1 MCVGRLS
8 TGTISCVRETVCRTI
23 QRVNFWM
30 ARPGHTMQADLC
42 ITSNMKTTF
51 ILSTL
56 FAATAFAAFHAV
68 ELPQLI
74 PPGTGGGKMARRG
87 EAGVEIY
94 GKIVRHTRSHHCPII
109 SDSMQCDRNTECA
122 GVCNEITGC
131 AKDQEDYCN
140 DGESPKRCRCAV
152 RPVHALLSPS
162 I

>member
-1 MCVGRLS
+1 
-8 TGTISCVRETVCRTI
+8 
-23 QRVNFWM
+23 
-30 ARPGHTMQADLC
+30 
-42 ITSNMKTTF
+42 MKTTF

-94 GKIVRHTRSHHCPII
+94 GKI
-109 SDSMQCDRNTECA
+109 CDRNTECA

-152 RPVHALLSPS
+152 QSPGPLCLCLVGDLLGPLKDSCKRGLPYGGKS
-162 I
+162 WCVYDCGGDGSVAGNGDCNVQHDPCLAP